1 MSNNT
6 SLANRTT
13 HRVAWPVTF
22 APDRDIALHAAQ
34 LGWALNISAN
44 HGALTFLH
52 SGGQPGRNNS
62 SDVHQLPSGPR
73 VVFVLVQ

>member
-34 LGWALNISAN
+34 LRWALNISAN

-52 SGGQPGRNNS
+52 SGSQPGRKNRAMFI
-62 SDVHQLPSGPR
+62 VALRPR